1 MLILGEFSLSLSLRF
16 LFSPVPSLFPPGRLQ
31 LCRQTLTVIYKL
43 TWLCFSTL
51 RGRLTKPPL
60 HSGCFLCSPLDTSF
74 SGRCSVSCLV
84 YQPAARECPYLFF
97 FFFLRCGRARSTP
110 PVSDPHFFFLF
121 SHLIHNNSHTVF
133 LLYLFSFFSPSPGF
147 CYVSFCFLLHRRPH
161 PARVLS
167 YDMKKNHSYCHW
179 SLHAWTG
186 NRFSSK
192 WLIYLSVRECFFY
205 PPQQDCC

>member
-31 LCRQTLTVIYKL
+31 LCRQTLTVIHKL

-97 FFFLRCGRARSTP
+97 FFFAVQAGKVNTSCVRSTFFFFY
-110 PVSDPHFFFLF
+110 SATLYTITHAQCFSCIFFLF
-121 SHLIHNNSHTVF
+121 FHHHQAFVT
-133 LLYLFSFFSPSPGF
+133 
-147 CYVSFCFLLHRRPH
+147 
-161 PARVLS
+161 
-167 YDMKKNHSYCHW
+167 
-179 SLHAWTG
+179 
-186 NRFSSK
+186 
-192 WLIYLSVRECFFY
+192 
-205 PPQQDCC
+205 